1 MTHSKQLPVAGIAQR
16 RRVLMKLLGDAAE
29 PPSDA
34 SGYTQAM
41 QRWLMIR
48 PCRISVRLVLSRGK
62 YRKQQ
67 AKEPAKWMHVAQT
80 LELCTS
86 TRLLSEF
93 AIVHKVVT
101 HSWTTIVVLFK
112 RWIGCLSL
120 QQEKKE
126 KKRKMPQFTLQLTCS
141 QRCPVFTELAIVLT
155 NSTCCML
162 FCLCCFIWL
171 YWYIVLHAATALLL
185 AWVDMGTG
193 TN

>member
-80 LELCTS
+80 LEL
-86 TRLLSEF
+86 LYK
-93 AIVHKVVT
+93 HKAFERICNCSQGS
-101 HSWTTIVVLFK
+101 HSQLDHHSSPETIAFQALDWMPQPTTGKK
-112 RWIGCLSL
+112 R
-120 QQEKKE
+120 KE
-126 KKRKMPQFTLQLTCS
+126 KKNASVYIAVNMQSTLPCIH
-141 QRCPVFTELAIVLT
+141 RAC
-155 NSTCCML
+155 N
-162 FCLCCFIWL
+162 CL
-171 YWYIVLHAATALLL
+171 
-185 AWVDMGTG
+185 D
-193 TN
+193 